1 MQNTYKLCNL
11 VIKGEKHREEMY
23 LGKTKKDRVELT
35 TVGNSMMADL
45 VLLVNS
51 FSFSFISFL
60 NIYTGY
66 KISVKDNCF
75 TN

>member
-1 MQNTYKLCNL
+1 MQNTHKSRNV
-11 VIKGEKHREEMY
+11 VIKGEKHQEEIY

-51 FSFSFISFL
+51 Q
-60 NIYTGY
+60 
-66 KISVKDNCF
+66 K
-75 TN
+75 

>member
-11 VIKGEKHREEMY
+11 VTKGEKHREEIY
-23 LGKTKKDRVELT
+23 LGKTKKDRVGLT

-51 FSFSFISFL
+51 ISKL
-60 NIYTGY
+60 LIDLSWRRRLKYE
-66 KISVKDNCF
+66 
-75 TN
+75 

>member
-1 MQNTYKLCNL
+1 MQNTYKLSNL

-51 FSFSFISFL
+51 QELVSQ
-60 NIYTGY
+60 TP
-66 KISVKDNCF
+66 
-75 TN
+75 